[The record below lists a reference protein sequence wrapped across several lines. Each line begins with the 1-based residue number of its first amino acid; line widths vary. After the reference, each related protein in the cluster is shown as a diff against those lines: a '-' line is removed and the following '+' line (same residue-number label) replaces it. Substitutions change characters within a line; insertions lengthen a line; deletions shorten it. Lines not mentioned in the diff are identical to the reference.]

1 MDQIASSKM
10 FAGVAMLLMNLG
22 SRYVVSDITAV
33 EERIFKSDLIKPII
47 VFCMIF
53 IPTRDVMVSIMLT
66 FAYFFVMNNFLQKL
80 HLLISKGQ
88 VKTSQESYQNYVSSM
103 KSESSHRSE

>member
-1 MDQIASSKM
+1 MDQIANSKM

-22 SRYVVSDITAV
+22 SRYVVGDITAV
-33 EERIFKSDLIKPII
+33 EESIFKSKLVKPLI

-53 IPTRDVMVSIMLT
+53 IPTRDVLVSIMLT

-80 HLLISKGQ
+80 HLLISRDH
-88 VKTSQESYQNYVSSM
+88 VSQESYINYVTSM
-103 KSESSHRSE
+103 KSST